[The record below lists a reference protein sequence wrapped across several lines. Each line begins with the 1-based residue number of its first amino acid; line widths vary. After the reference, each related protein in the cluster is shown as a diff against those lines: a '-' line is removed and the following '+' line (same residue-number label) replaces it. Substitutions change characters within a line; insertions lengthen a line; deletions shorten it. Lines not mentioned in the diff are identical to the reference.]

1 MLCGTSAL
9 HATLTKW
16 DDTRISCCPWER
28 CSTEPEGCVH
38 FLVRCKAFNSLRTS
52 YTRALASDCTCEP
65 EEGEEGFQICST
77 FYAGL
82 DDEGKSVWVLGGPV
96 DGRAPER
103 SVDAAARIPAGLEA
117 PQ

>member
-1 MLCGTSAL
+1 MQ
-9 HATLTKW
+9 
-16 DDTRISCCPWER
+16 
-28 CSTEPEGCVH
+28 
-38 FLVRCKAFNSLRTS
+38 CKAFDPLRTS

-82 DDEGKSVWVLGGPV
+82 DDEGKAVWMLGGPV

-103 SVDAAARIPAGLEA
+103 SVDAAERTFVQEAWKRRNERLEA
-117 PQ
+117 IFHPAPCRRVRARSSTRGPPQTTGWQ